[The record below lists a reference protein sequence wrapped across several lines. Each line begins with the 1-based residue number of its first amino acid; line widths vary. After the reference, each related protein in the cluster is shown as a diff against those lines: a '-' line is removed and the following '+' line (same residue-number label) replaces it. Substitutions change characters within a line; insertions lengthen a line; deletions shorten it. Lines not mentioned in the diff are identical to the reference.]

1 MQDPLA
7 IIGVAAILFPFL
19 ILGLAIGTG
28 VIDTSVYRWMGEAI
42 WLEWS
47 TWWTQPCWVLCL
59 VTHGRV
65 VATFMV
71 LWNNEVLMSEVYV
84 DIACGVLISW

>member
-28 VIDTSVYRWMGEAI
+28 VIDTSVYR
-42 WLEWS
+42 
-47 TWWTQPCWVLCL
+47 
-59 VTHGRV
+59 
-65 VATFMV
+65 
-71 LWNNEVLMSEVYV
+71 
-84 DIACGVLISW
+84 